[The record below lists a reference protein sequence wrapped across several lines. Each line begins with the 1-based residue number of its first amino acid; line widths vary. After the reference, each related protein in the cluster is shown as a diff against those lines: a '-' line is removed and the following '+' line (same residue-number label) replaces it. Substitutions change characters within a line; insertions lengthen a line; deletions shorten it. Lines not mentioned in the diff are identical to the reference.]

1 MPGMSTLTLSQEA
14 ARGFAGRWTS
24 PHAREN
30 LNPMDDVD
38 GVELVGR
45 LLVATPALED
55 PHFRRTVVLLLDHGD
70 EGAVGV
76 VLNRPSEVPVS
87 DVLGSWE
94 EVVAGA
100 PVLWYGGPVATDAAL
115 ALATRRPGME
125 DPTGFRPIG
134 PDGFGLVDLDEDPQL
149 VGGDLAAIRVY
160 AGYAGWGAGQLE
172 DEVAE
177 GAWYVVD
184 ALPGDPFTDV
194 PDALWRLV
202 LRRQGGDLAF
212 VATYPDDPEMN

>member
-1 MPGMSTLTLSQEA
+1 
-14 ARGFAGRWTS
+14 
-24 PHAREN
+24 
-30 LNPMDDVD
+30 VD
-38 GVELVGR
+38 GIGRVDLVGQ
-45 LLVATPALED
+45 LLVATPLLED

-70 EGAVGV
+70 EGALGV
-76 VLNRPSEVPVS
+76 VLNRPTDVPVGE
-87 DVLGSWE
+87 VLGSWE
-94 EVVAGA
+94 DVVVGP
-100 PVLWYGGPVATDAAL
+100 PVLWYGGPVANDSAL
-115 ALATRRPGME
+115 ALATPRPGATE
-125 DPTGFRPIG
+125 PAGFRPVG
-134 PDGFGLVDLDEDPQL
+134 AGLGLVDLDEDPQL
-149 VGGDLAAIRVY
+149 VRTDLSAIRVY

-194 PDALWRLV
+194 PDALWRQV